1 MAEFEPPEPER
12 PDDTAPR
19 EGRPR
24 RPSSAHDPWAATGA
38 SPTVETPDLQAT
50 GYFKALPTAGRLAR
64 LWATLGLLLGRR
76 LALVVRDD
84 HVFLI
89 IMAAVVGMTSGA
101 AAGLLLMWIEFAFD
115 SFPKPE
121 EGHAAWRWVVVI
133 GVPVL
138 GGVLAGWLRV
148 LAERF
153 VRQPPQNGIPAVI
166 EAIAK
171 RGGAMR
177 GRSAA
182 VCGLGTGITIGS
194 GGSCGHEGPSV
205 AIGAA
210 VGSVVARFF
219 GLRQRR
225 QLAMLGAGAS
235 GGLAAAFNTP
245 LAGVIF
251 TVEIVFRG
259 SIGGDVGTMSVFIPL
274 IVAAVCGTFTSYAI
288 RGNDLA
294 FDLPMHDTASVP
306 DLAFYIALALLAGV
320 IGTAMSRLIVTTEA
334 RFDALRLPLWVKPAI
349 GGLAVGLLAAFVSN
363 ELLGAGHSVV
373 QRALRGGIG
382 WELAASLLVLKIVAT
397 ALTIGSGG
405 YGGTFMPS
413 LYVGACLGTL
423 VGIVANLALD
433 NAHDPGA
440 YALVG
445 MGAIFAAMMHA
456 PLTPI
461 VIMFE
466 LTHDYG
472 VILPLMLGC
481 ILSGLVARRIGHG
494 SLIAQQLERR
504 GVVLAK
510 EAEGEVM
517 KRGLVRELMLA
528 PTETLRETAS
538 IEEIR
543 RAALDAELRAVFV
556 VDADDTVVGYINGNQ
571 LAKRMLAGEIKA
583 DSTARD
589 LMGRS
594 KLPLLHL
601 TDTLAGAMMAS
612 ARSGMEL
619 LPVVDEACRLV
630 GVLRRGDLLAHYSDK
645 VLGEHEEVVAVRAG
659 TGGVGEEVGLG
670 KGLILE
676 RIVVGRVWAGRSLT
690 ELELRKITGA
700 AVIEWTRGDVT
711 MPIDPKAPLRE
722 GDVLAMA
729 GTREQILRAR
739 ALR

>member
-1 MAEFEPPEPER
+1 MAEIEPPSEPER
-12 PDDTAPR
+12 PDDPTSR

-24 RPSSAHDPWAATGA
+24 HSSAAHDPWGATGA
-38 SPTVETPDLQAT
+38 TPLVEQDLQAT
-50 GYFKALPTAGRLAR
+50 GYFKALPTSGRLAR

-89 IMAAVVGMTSGA
+89 LMAAVVGMTSGA
-101 AAGLLLMWIEFAFD
+101 AAGLLLMWIEFAIE

-121 EGHAAWRWVVVI
+121 EGDVALRWIVVLAVPVI
-133 GVPVL
+133 GGL
-138 GGVLAGWLRV
+138 LAGWLRV
-148 LAERF
+148 LAARF
-153 VRQPPQNGIPAVI
+153 VRQPPQNGITSVI
-166 EAIAK
+166 EAIAL
-171 RGGAMR
+171 RGGVMR

-251 TVEIVFRG
+251 TVEIVFGG

-288 RGNDLA
+288 RGEDLA
-294 FDLPMHDTASVP
+294 FDLPLHGTASVP
-306 DLAFYIALALLAGV
+306 DLAFYVVLALLAGL
-320 IGTAMSRLIVTTEA
+320 IGTAMSRLIVLTES
-334 RFDALRLPLWVKPAI
+334 RFESLRAPVWIKPAI
-349 GGLAVGLLAAFVSN
+349 GALAVGLLAALVSN
-363 ELLGAGHSVV
+363 ELLGAGHSTV
-373 QRALRGGIG
+373 QRALQGGLT
-382 WELAASLLVLKIVAT
+382 WQLAAALLVLKIVAT

-405 YGGTFMPS
+405 YGGTFLPS

-423 VGIVANLALD
+423 VGVVANLALSD
-433 NAHDPGA
+433 AQDPGA

-481 ILSGLVARRIGHG
+481 ILSGLVARRFGRS
-494 SLIAQQLERR
+494 SLIKLQLERR
-504 GVVLAK
+504 GVVMK
-510 EAEGEVM
+510 HEAEGEVM
-517 KRGLVRELMLA
+517 KRGQVRDLVLG
-528 PTETLRETAS
+528 PTETLPLTATL
-538 IEEIR
+538 EEIR

-556 VDADDTVVGYINGNQ
+556 VDPDGMVVGYINGNQ
-571 LAKRMLAGEIKA
+571 LAKRMLAGEIKPE
-583 DSTARD
+583 STAKD

-601 TDTLAGAMMAS
+601 NDTLAGAMLAS

-619 LPVVDEACRLV
+619 LPVVDEACRLI

-645 VLGEHEEVVAVRAG
+645 VLAEREEVVAVRAG
-659 TGGVGEEVGLG
+659 TGRVGEEVGLG
-670 KGLILE
+670 KGLVLE
-676 RIVVGRVWAGRSLT
+676 RIIVGRAWAGRSLG
-690 ELELRKITGA
+690 ELELRKSTGA
-700 AVIEWTRGDVT
+700 AVLEWARGEVT
-711 MPIDPKAPLRE
+711 MPVDPKAPLRE
-722 GDVLAMA
+722 GDVLAIA

-739 ALR
+739 SLR